1 MAKFFKEA
9 EKTKSKDKYTYEGA
23 AVGGALG
30 YLKGSRSARKFKES
44 LKTPEGKKF

>member
-9 EKTKSKDKYTYEGA
+9 EKTKSKDRYTYEGA

-30 YLKGSRSARKFKES
+30 YLKGSKGARKMPRIWE
-44 LKTPEGKKF
+44 TPKGQAL